1 MAYDADLT
9 DLFKKC
15 TNEDLDTIV
24 EYITQKGRLTESL
37 TKSEEYKQYAPNHT
51 EYIGK
56 IIDEIQRFGG
66 DAIANMF
73 RGKGVKYRE
82 ITKDVAKH
90 FKIKY
95 SDDMSTSEIE
105 QDIIATVIKQAWEKM
120 KEDDRIA
127 ILRDANVDINSLDEE
142 TKKILIKGDFNLLK
156 GVVLATVFMQILI
169 KVTGFKAY
177 QISVIVAN
185 MVAKAVLGR
194 GLALAGNAAL
204 VRSLAVFT
212 GPIGW
217 IITGLLTAPLITGPA
232 YRVTIPCVL
241 HIAML
246 REKYS

>member
-15 TNEDLDTIV
+15 TNEDLNTIV
-24 EYITQKGRLTESL
+24 EYITQKGSLTESL
-37 TKSEEYKQYAPNHT
+37 TTSEEYKQHAPNHT

-82 ITKDVAKH
+82 ITEDVAKH

-95 SDDMSTSEIE
+95 NDNMSTSEIE

-142 TKKILIKGDFNLLK
+142 TKKILIKGDFSLLK
-156 GVVLATVFMQILI
+156 GVVLSTVFMQILI